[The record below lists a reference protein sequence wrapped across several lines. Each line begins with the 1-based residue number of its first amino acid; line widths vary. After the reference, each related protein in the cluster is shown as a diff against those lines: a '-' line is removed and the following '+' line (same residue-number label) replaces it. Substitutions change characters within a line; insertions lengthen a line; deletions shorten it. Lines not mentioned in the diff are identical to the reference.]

1 MKKPE
6 NNTVAVV
13 RPASGVKS
21 ACCRF
26 WHRVCTPINRL
37 GIRSRVF
44 MYFLLFTVALLALLW
59 LFQIALLSDFYSLQK
74 TEMLTSTIDTLT
86 KNIDNEDL
94 QLLADRISQ
103 ANDICV
109 LIVNDRTEKLVSSE
123 ASGDCVIHRMS
134 GFDLNRY
141 IQITQE
147 SKTTLYRIFSMGGF
161 GKSNYDENRFSGR
174 VPPADDGHAKS
185 MVAIRAVTTANGETD
200 YIFLNAIITPV
211 DATVQTLR
219 SQFLFIAILMVLL
232 SFIISLVLSRRIAQ
246 PIVDTNEAAKGLS
259 TGQFEPESTSVSYRE
274 IMQLNATLTQA
285 AKDLRRVEEMQRE
298 LIANIS
304 HDLRTPLTLIEGY
317 AEAMRDLPGEN
328 TPENMQVIIEETK
341 RLTSLVNAVLD
352 YSASKNGKNPIE
364 SKLYNLT
371 DSILHIM
378 NRYQKLTEQDGYQI
392 HFHSTQSVTV
402 CADEIKIGQVIYNL
416 INNALTYT
424 GADKTVTVIQTVVN
438 TKVRVEIKDSGEGID
453 AQELPYIWS
462 RYYRGQKPH
471 KRAAIGSGLGL
482 SIVKGILDN
491 HKVQYGVESAHGVGT
506 TFWFELPIEKIE
518 PLTQAALPSLP

>member
-1 MKKPE
+1 LKKPE
-6 NNTVAVV
+6 TTEVEAF
-13 RPASGVKS
+13 RPASGFRAV
-21 ACCRF
+21 CRAF
-26 WHRVCTPINRL
+26 WHKVCGPINRL
-37 GIRSRVF
+37 GIRGRVF
-44 MYFLLFTVALLALLW
+44 LYFLVFAAALLSLLW
-59 LFQIALLSDFYSLQK
+59 IFQIALLSDFYSLQK
-74 TEMLTSTIDTLT
+74 TEMLTNTIDTLAR
-86 KNIDNEDL
+86 NIDNADL
-94 QLLADRISQ
+94 QVLADRISQ
-103 ANDICV
+103 ANDVCV

-123 ASGDCVIHRMS
+123 TSGDCVIHRMS

-147 SKTTLYRIFSMGGF
+147 SHTTIYRIFSLGGF

-185 MVAIRAVTTANGETD
+185 MVAIRAVSTESGDTH

-232 SFIISLVLSRRIAQ
+232 SFIISLVLSRRIAS
-246 PIVDTNEAAKGLS
+246 PIVGTNEAAKSLS
-259 TGQFEPESTSVSYRE
+259 AGYFEPESTNVSYRE

-285 AKDLRRVEEMQRE
+285 AKDLRRVDEMQRE

-328 TPENMQVIIEETK
+328 SPENMQVIIEETK

-352 YSASKNGKNPIE
+352 YSTSKSGKNPIE
-364 SKLYNLT
+364 PKLFNLT

-378 NRYQKLTEQDGYQI
+378 NRYQKLTEQDGYQVQ
-392 HFHSTQSVTV
+392 FHYLQSVTV
-402 CADEIKIGQVIYNL
+402 YADEMKIGQVIYNL

-424 GADKTVTVIQTVVN
+424 GADKTVTVIQTVIN

-462 RYYRGQKPH
+462 RYYRGHKPH
-471 KRAAIGSGLGL
+471 KRATVGTGLGL
-482 SIVKGILDN
+482 SIVQGILDN
-491 HKVQYGVESAHGVGT
+491 HKVQYGVESEQDIGT
-506 TFWFELPIEKIE
+506 TFWFELPIETAVPISN
-518 PLTQAALPSLP
+518 P